1 MRILVVEDEAAIARD
16 VAAALRDVGYVV
28 DVCGN
33 GEDAWFLADT
43 EPLDAMILDLG
54 LPRLDGLSVLRRIRA
69 GGSTLPV
76 IILTARGNWME
87 RVEGIDAGADD
98 YLPKPFQVEELLA
111 RLGAVLRR
119 TGGHAS
125 PLIEVGRLTLETR
138 RRTAAVDGR
147 SIDLSALEFRLVRY
161 LAHNRG
167 RVVSQGELAE
177 HVYESDREPDS
188 NALEVLIGR
197 IRRKIGADHHHAAR
211 PGLHDGGMMRRF
223 VDLRSLKVRLLL
235 LAAAA
240 IGITLLV
247 AGGTLSLIFERH
259 MQRRVADELAV
270 RWTELAGAVGV
281 GFDGRPMIEKQ
292 PTDPRYAQPLS
303 GAYWQVAGAD
313 GLMLR
318 SRPSGTACWRCRRT
332 RPPRTPS
339 KSTGSR
345 RAVSST
351 SSPGGGAE
359 DRRRAGAGHAD
370 GSPSTI
376 RNSRP
381 FRRPSTRIS

>member
-1 MRILVVEDEAAIARD
+1 MRILVVEDEATIARD
-16 VAAALRDVGYVV
+16 VASALREVGYVV

-197 IRRKIGADHHHAAR
+197 IRRKIGSDLITTR
-211 PGLHDGGMMRRF
+211 RGQGYMME
-223 VDLRSLKVRLLL
+223 
-235 LAAAA
+235 
-240 IGITLLV
+240 G
-247 AGGTLSLIFERH
+247 
-259 MQRRVADELAV
+259 
-270 RWTELAGAVGV
+270 
-281 GFDGRPMIEKQ
+281 
-292 PTDPRYAQPLS
+292 
-303 GAYWQVAGAD
+303 
-313 GLMLR
+313 
-318 SRPSGTACWRCRRT
+318 
-332 RPPRTPS
+332 
-339 KSTGSR
+339 
-345 RAVSST
+345 
-351 SSPGGGAE
+351 
-359 DRRRAGAGHAD
+359 
-370 GSPSTI
+370 
-376 RNSRP
+376 
-381 FRRPSTRIS
+381 

>member
-1 MRILVVEDEAAIARD
+1 MRILVVEDEAAIQRD
-16 VAAALRDVGYVV
+16 VAAALREVGYVV

-43 EPLDAMILDLG
+43 EEFDAMVLDLG
-54 LPRLDGLSVLRRIRA
+54 LPRLDGLSVLRRIRS

-125 PLIEVGRLTLETR
+125 PLIEIGRLTLETR

-147 SIDLSALEFRLVRY
+147 TIDLSALEFRLVRY

-197 IRRKIGADHHHAAR
+197 IRRKIGSDLITTR
-211 PGLHDGGMMRRF
+211 RGQGYMME
-223 VDLRSLKVRLLL
+223 
-235 LAAAA
+235 
-240 IGITLLV
+240 G
-247 AGGTLSLIFERH
+247 
-259 MQRRVADELAV
+259 
-270 RWTELAGAVGV
+270 
-281 GFDGRPMIEKQ
+281 
-292 PTDPRYAQPLS
+292 
-303 GAYWQVAGAD
+303 
-313 GLMLR
+313 
-318 SRPSGTACWRCRRT
+318 
-332 RPPRTPS
+332 
-339 KSTGSR
+339 
-345 RAVSST
+345 
-351 SSPGGGAE
+351 
-359 DRRRAGAGHAD
+359 
-370 GSPSTI
+370 
-376 RNSRP
+376 
-381 FRRPSTRIS
+381 

>member
-1 MRILVVEDEAAIARD
+1 MRILVVEDEVAIQRD
-16 VAAALRDVGYVV
+16 VAAALREVGYVV

-43 EPLDAMILDLG
+43 EEFDAMVLDLG
-54 LPRLDGLSVLRRIRA
+54 LPRLDGLSVLRRIRS

-125 PLIEVGRLTLETR
+125 PLIEIGRLTLETR

-147 SIDLSALEFRLVRY
+147 TIDLSALEFRLVRY

-197 IRRKIGADHHHAAR
+197 IRRKIGSDLITTR
-211 PGLHDGGMMRRF
+211 RGQGYMME
-223 VDLRSLKVRLLL
+223 
-235 LAAAA
+235 
-240 IGITLLV
+240 G
-247 AGGTLSLIFERH
+247 
-259 MQRRVADELAV
+259 
-270 RWTELAGAVGV
+270 
-281 GFDGRPMIEKQ
+281 
-292 PTDPRYAQPLS
+292 
-303 GAYWQVAGAD
+303 
-313 GLMLR
+313 
-318 SRPSGTACWRCRRT
+318 
-332 RPPRTPS
+332 
-339 KSTGSR
+339 
-345 RAVSST
+345 
-351 SSPGGGAE
+351 
-359 DRRRAGAGHAD
+359 
-370 GSPSTI
+370 
-376 RNSRP
+376 
-381 FRRPSTRIS
+381 